1 VPLGKVVVDICYQCA
16 LTLVAATAPHRARP
30 EADRDLADGIAAA
43 AVQTLHRHNHSGKA
57 AVSVDRR
64 SSAPMS
70 PSALHSPQVAAL
82 RHRGQGERV
91 IIACVAGRGQ
101 APNTRSGLSA
111 WVRDVTVLTNPG
123 RRGVVRRISRRT
135 TTFDPQ
141 AQPRPP
147 MYRLRPD
154 LWVSPAALSHAK
166 YYSGW
171 WPSPTQITRRFG
183 GGGRAAAVRS
193 PRAQR
198 PAASFDV
205 KRLVLATVDD
215 EFALGPH
222 GRESG
227 RVDHPEVPEL
237 SRYVGVLLERP
248 TPVVDA
254 SVSWAGVP
262 FCRVGG
268 PAGAERERVSARRPR
283 RCAGWGGGR

>member
-1 VPLGKVVVDICYQCA
+1 
-16 LTLVAATAPHRARP
+16 
-30 EADRDLADGIAAA
+30 
-43 AVQTLHRHNHSGKA
+43 
-57 AVSVDRR
+57 
-64 SSAPMS
+64 M
-70 PSALHSPQVAAL
+70 
-82 RHRGQGERV
+82 
-91 IIACVAGRGQ
+91 IIACVAGRDQ

-141 AQPRPP
+141 AQPRPLH
-147 MYRLRPD
+147 RLRPD
-154 LWVSPAALSHAK
+154 LWVCPAALSHAK
-166 YYSGW
+166 YYSGC
-171 WPSPTQITRRFG
+171 WPSATQITRRFG

-198 PAASFDV
+198 PAAGFEV

-237 SRYVGVLLERP
+237 SRYVGVLLE
-248 TPVVDA
+248 TPDT
-254 SVSWAGVP
+254 
-262 FCRVGG
+262 
-268 PAGAERERVSARRPR
+268 
-283 RCAGWGGGR
+283 GGGRIRFLGRGAICR

>member
-1 VPLGKVVVDICYQCA
+1 VWCDGSQEERQR
-16 LTLVAATAPHRARP
+16 LTRKL
-30 EADRDLADGIAAA
+30 
-43 AVQTLHRHNHSGKA
+43 NH
-57 AVSVDRR
+57 D
-64 SSAPMS
+64 
-70 PSALHSPQVAAL
+70 HS
-82 RHRGQGERV
+82 
-91 IIACVAGRGQ
+91 
-101 APNTRSGLSA
+101 T
-111 WVRDVTVLTNPG
+111 
-123 RRGVVRRISRRT
+123 
-135 TTFDPQ
+135 
-141 AQPRPP
+141 
-147 MYRLRPD
+147 YRLRPD
-154 LWVSPAALSHAK
+154 LWVCPAALSHAK
-166 YYSGW
+166 YYSGC

-237 SRYVGVLLERP
+237 SRYVGVLLE
-248 TPVVDA
+248 TPDTGGGRIRFLGRGA
-254 SVSWAGVP
+254 ILP
-262 FCRVGG
+262 VGG